1 MEHVGIQE
9 LKTNPAKIFARVVQG
24 ETLMVTQRG
33 RPVGRIVPPVP
44 TREEVIAAA
53 EGLKA
58 LRREIVAQGGGISAE
73 EIVASTHE
81 GHRW

>member
-9 LKTNPAKIFARVVQG
+9 LKTNPARIFARVVQG

-44 TREEVIAAA
+44 TREEVISAT

-58 LRREIVAQGGGISAE
+58 LRREIVAQGGGISAG

>member
-9 LKTNPAKIFARVVQG
+9 LKTNPARIFARVVQG

-53 EGLKA
+53 EGLKT

-73 EIVASTHE
+73 QIVSSTHE